1 MNNVEQNEIVFSKH
15 KSLGLYNTLMTIYCF
30 NIIILD
36 CKVVIMWRT
45 KSNSMY
51 CTTSGFFCEKEF
63 QLKIFID
70 KCKKIT
76 N

>member
-51 CTTSGFFCEKEF
+51 CTTSGFFV
-63 QLKIFID
+63 
-70 KCKKIT
+70 KKSS
-76 N
+76 NWKSL